1 MKWVPAMK
9 SQHKHYRQLTQGQ
22 RYQIQALHRKG
33 FSQRSM
39 AEDIGVHHSS
49 ISRELKRNSSLGI
62 YCAKTANQLK
72 DKRKI
77 SAIKFIKND
86 ESHYKILCNGLIM
99 GWSPENMSVRMRL
112 ETPRI
117 ALSHST
123 IYRRIKEDRVNGG
136 CLHKLLPRFGKRRC
150 KGGKRKAGRS
160 MIPARI
166 DISQRPKIVERRSRL
181 GDWEGDTVYGQDASL
196 VTLFERKS
204 LLTLIGKVT
213 DKTAETV
220 SNMMINM
227 LNRVDNVHTIT
238 LDNGG
243 EFAQHE
249 KVAKAIGAQTFFAR
263 PYASYQRGT
272 NENTNGLIRRCW
284 PKKMRMGSL
293 DKQAIR
299 DMELRLNM
307 TPRKVLQG
315 LTPIEA
321 YTGCRVALIT

>member
-1 MKWVPAMK
+1 MK

-33 FSQRSM
+33 FSQRSI
-39 AEDIGVHHSS
+39 AEAIGVHPSS
-49 ISRELKRNSSLGI
+49 ISRELRRNSSQGI
-62 YCAKTANQLK
+62 YCGKTANQLK
-72 DKRKI
+72 DNRKI
-77 SAIKFIKND
+77 MAGKFNKCD
-86 ESHYKILCNGLIM
+86 ESHAKIFLNGLLM
-99 GWSPENMSVRMRL
+99 GWSPENMSARMRI
-112 ETPRI
+112 EIPAI
-117 ALSHST
+117 ALSHTT
-123 IYRRIKEDRVNGG
+123 IYRRIKEDKARGG
-136 CLHKLLPRFGKRRC
+136 SLYKMLPRFGKTRC

-160 MIPARI
+160 MIPARV
-166 DISQRPKIVERRSRL
+166 DISQRPKIVESRSRL

-196 VTLFERKS
+196 VTLVERKS

-227 LNRVDNVHTIT
+227 LNRVDSVYTIT

-243 EFAQHE
+243 EFAQHK
-249 KVAKAIGAQTFFAR
+249 KVSEATGSQIFFAR

-284 PKKMRMGSL
+284 PKKMRMGALS
-293 DKQAIR
+293 KQEIS

-307 TPRKVLQG
+307 TPRKVLLG

-321 YTGCRVALIT
+321 YTGAMLHLLR

>member
-1 MKWVPAMK
+1 MK

-33 FSQRSM
+33 FSQRSI
-39 AEDIGVHHSS
+39 AEAIGVHHSS
-49 ISRELKRNSSLGI
+49 ISRELKRNSSLGV
-62 YCAKTANQLK
+62 YSAKTANQLK

-77 SAIKFIKND
+77 SAIKFRKSD
-86 ESHYKILCNGLIM
+86 ESHAEILRNGLIM
-99 GWSPENMSVRMRL
+99 GWSPENMSARMRL
-112 ETPRI
+112 EIPRI
-117 ALSHST
+117 ALSHTT
-123 IYRRIKEDRVNGG
+123 IYRRIREDKANGG
-136 CLHKLLPRFGKRRC
+136 CLHKLLPRFGKTRC

-160 MIPARI
+160 MIPARV
-166 DISQRPKIVERRSRL
+166 DISQRPKIVEQRLRL

-196 VTLFERKS
+196 VTLVERKS

-227 LNRVDNVHTIT
+227 LNRVGPVHTIT

-293 DKQAIR
+293 DKQAVR

-307 TPRKVLQG
+307 TPRKVLKG
-315 LTPIEA
+315 LTPIEV
-321 YTGCRVALIT
+321 YTGRRVALIA